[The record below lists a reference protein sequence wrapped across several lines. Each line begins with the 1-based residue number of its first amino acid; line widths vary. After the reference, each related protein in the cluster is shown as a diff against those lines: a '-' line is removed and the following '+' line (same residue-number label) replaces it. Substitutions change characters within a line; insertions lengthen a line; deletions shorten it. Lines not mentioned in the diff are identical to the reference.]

1 MAIQIHTQESIR
13 SGNHPHFTGVKNN
26 DISGTADY
34 GNTTA
39 SWNVSNT
46 DKLGH
51 SSGDDPAKGIVKWN
65 SQSRYG
71 GWMNTKIGTNSGR
84 WLTGDFIKG
93 CSFQWRTY
101 PNEDGG
107 IALRRFGVEILTSST
122 NHKRWS
128 SEEINQWSTSS
139 TWKTYTFNFTSDVQS
154 QLDKGWRLSQLHFM
168 VHTPDNGRNTPS
180 KNCILEVKNFKF
192 IYKCPYNTII
202 PAMRPFSSRDLYQ
215 IA

>member
-1 MAIQIHTQESIR
+1 MATIYTQEAIR
-13 SGNHPHFTGVKNN
+13 AGNYPHFTGLKHN

-34 GNTTA
+34 GNTSA
-39 SWNVSNT
+39 SWNTSGT
-46 DKLGH
+46 DKL
-51 SSGDDPAKGIVKWN
+51 SWVSGEDPATGIVKWA
-65 SQSRYG
+65 SWSRYA
-71 GWMNTKIGTNSGR
+71 GWMNTKIGTSTGR

-122 NHKRWS
+122 NYKRWS

-139 TWKTYTFNFTSDVQS
+139 SWKTYTANFTSDVMS
-154 QLDKGWRLSQLHFM
+154 QLNNGWRLSQLHFM
-168 VHTPDNGRNTPS
+168 VHTPSNGKTPS
-180 KNCILEVKNFKF
+180 QNCILEVKNFKF

-202 PAMRPFSSRDLYQ
+202 PAMRSFIDRNSYP